1 MNFPRRTQT
10 ILMALL
16 GLSALLL
23 VSGCGRLI
31 PAGGQSLEPAQL
43 EAGAY
48 ALDPAHT
55 AVLWKVD
62 HLGFSQYVGR
72 FGDVAGALDFDSARP
87 NASSLVVV
95 IEAASI
101 DTGDPA
107 FDRVLAGADWLDAG
121 QFPQITYTAQGA
133 QALGPDSGTVLGTLT
148 LGGISAEVPMM
159 VTFNGG
165 AFNWLTGR
173 ETLGFA
179 ASMQIDRTAF
189 GIDTLAP
196 AIGAEVEIEI
206 HTEFVARDHDEP
218 VIARDATD

>member
-16 GLSALLL
+16 GLLTLLL
-23 VSGCGRLI
+23 GSACGRLI
-31 PAGGQSLEPAQL
+31 PAGGQSLNPAHL
-43 EAGAY
+43 RAGAY

-72 FGDVAGALDFDSARP
+72 FGDVAGSLDFDPGQPEVSVL
-87 NASSLVVV
+87 SVV
-95 IEAASI
+95 IGAASI

-107 FDRVLAGADWLDAG
+107 FDQVLAGSDWLNADH
-121 QFPQITYTAQGA
+121 FPQITYTAQSA
-133 QALGPDSGTVLGTLT
+133 QLLGPDRGTVFGTLT
-148 LGGISAEVPMM
+148 LAGVSAEVPMT
-159 VTFNGG
+159 VIFNGG
-165 AFNWLTGR
+165 AFNWLIGR

-179 ASMQIDRTAF
+179 ARMRIDRTAF

-206 HTEFVARDHDEP
+206 HTEFVARSDN
-218 VIARDATD
+218 